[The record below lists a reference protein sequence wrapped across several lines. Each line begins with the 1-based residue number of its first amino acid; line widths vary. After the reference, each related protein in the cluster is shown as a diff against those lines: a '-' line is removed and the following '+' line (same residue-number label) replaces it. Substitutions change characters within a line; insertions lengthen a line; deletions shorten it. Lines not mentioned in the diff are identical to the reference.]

1 MKLNTLGICA
11 RQIVNELSD
20 LWRTHLSAHES
31 SAHHGNAMGA
41 VEQVQDS
48 PAEAL
53 PTPAPSG
60 EPAND
65 QRAAL
70 NRWEGEGGTTAT
82 TGRERCEAQEPS

>member
-1 MKLNTLGICA
+1 MKLNTIGICA

-20 LWRTHLSAHES
+20 LWSTHPSAHKS
-31 SAHHGNAMGA
+31 SAHHGNEMGT

-48 PAEAL
+48 LAEAL
-53 PTPAPSG
+53 PTPATSG
-60 EPAND
+60 KPTND

-82 TGRERCEAQEPS
+82 TGPER